1 MSFTYNADSL
11 LTGVQLSSGITES
24 STYNG
29 AGQLTGQ
36 SLGSGGSATIGSYSY
51 GYDSAGLTNG
61 ITVAVGLASPTT
73 LNLTHD
79 QAGHLSGASG
89 SGATQS
95 WAYDGN
101 NNLTSAVS
109 GTTTI
114 TYTDA
119 TGPQTENEL
128 LSLAA
133 SGAGAAAN
141 YGYDQNGNTEMEM
154 SRPSSAGTLQSG
166 ALLSYDLEGRLVST
180 TSIAGTVV
188 SQSYNA
194 QGLRASYSVTPAGA
208 TVPLTN
214 EQFLYSGG
222 QLTQMAMT
230 LSGTPAYTD
239 TYVYTQSGAPLEL
252 LRTQA
257 GTGTTSRYWYL
268 LDGRGSVTALVD
280 QSGNVV
286 DRYAY
291 DLWGVPTL
299 VSESV
304 PQQLRYDGYWFDNV
318 RHEVAFLS
326 VMTRKEAITQ
336 HTPAGALP
344 GQASGVIRWSEAP
357 GTM

>member
-1 MSFTYNADSL
+1 
-11 LTGVQLSSGITES
+11 
-24 STYNG
+24 
-29 AGQLTGQ
+29 
-36 SLGSGGSATIGSYSY
+36 
-51 GYDSAGLTNG
+51 
-61 ITVAVGLASPTT
+61 
-73 LNLTHD
+73 LTHD

-222 QLTQMAMT
+222 QLTQMVMT
-230 LSGTPAYTD
+230 VSGTPAYTRTNAKGIYD
-239 TYVYTQSGAPLEL
+239 DERLGSPESSAKTPAPHRGCDGEFLQEIQSLPFRHTVPTRVA
-252 LRTQA
+252 R
-257 GTGTTSRYWYL
+257 S
-268 LDGRGSVTALVD
+268 
-280 QSGNVV
+280 SGN
-286 DRYAY
+286 
-291 DLWGVPTL
+291 TL
-299 VSESV
+299 ARSLPSTSQRAQ
-304 PQQLRYDGYWFDNV
+304 PRQ
-318 RHEVAFLS
+318 S
-326 VMTRKEAITQ
+326 
-336 HTPAGALP
+336 AL
-344 GQASGVIRWSEAP
+344 
-357 GTM
+357 